1 MFDSRS
7 LTHLLLSTNQCNL
20 QNVFYSLSHL
30 RVGIQKRH
38 FYVKTK
44 KVDKMCLQLNTS

>member
-1 MFDSRS
+1 MFDSIS

-30 RVGIQKRH
+30 RVGIQKSA
-38 FYVKTK
+38 FLTK